1 MVKSY
6 IIGLLHKP
14 WEGKTIKMTLEMKN
28 DTITQTY
35 PVDEKVKWIKTGLP
49 LKSMYSSKSS

>member
-6 IIGLLHKP
+6 IIGILHKP
-14 WEGKTIKMTLEMKN
+14 WEGKTIKMTSELKN

-35 PVDEKVKWIKTGLP
+35 PVDEKGEIDKNGATIEKYIRIK
-49 LKSMYSSKSS
+49 K